1 MVRFVLLTSSGLLL
15 VLASCDTTVF
25 ANVLIDQAVNVDNN
39 LIGLDENDNLLVDDD
54 YNSDHRTIDDDIN
67 NDNDNDSIMDEI
79 DISNMDENTNDSI
92 KFINRLKDNNKLT
105 DILVACFFFVAAVW
119 LILATVYSV
128 ILLVLLRLQAR
139 DELDIYDE
147 NLGRVTLRNGL
158 TLNFGC
164 IVRRFAI
171 QLEEDYNQHMQRRF
185 GDSTSAENQVSRIRI
200 MTREERRKAMGEL
213 LGGFAKTVCDASGNT
228 ENNGE
233 NSIVIDSAE
242 DGCDMDMPTNSSL
255 DVSLPC
261 SEEGPVCSICLLE
274 YEPTDLTFKSKSCP
288 HMFHEECLL
297 SWLERRNNT
306 ECPCCREVL
315 VSDEDVWNAV
325 QRMRKERRKQLR
337 RENGFVRRLI
347 EWLVSKKEQH
357 PSIHGDLN
365 STTSISSGSNDENL
379 DQESAEVVD
388 TNSEELIDTCD
399 PTEQHNT
406 TDEIIDSNNQDEEQ
420 QRDTR

>member
-1 MVRFVLLTSSGLLL
+1 MVRFVLLTSFGLLL

-67 NDNDNDSIMDEI
+67 KDNDNDSIMDEI

-128 ILLVLLRLQAR
+128 ILLILLRLQAR

-171 QLEEDYNQHMQRRF
+171 QLEEDYNQHMQSRF
-185 GDSTSAENQVSRIRI
+185 GDSSSAENQVSRIRI

-213 LGGFAKTVCDASGNT
+213 LGGFAKTVCVASENT
-228 ENNGE
+228 ENIE
-233 NSIVIDSAE
+233 DDSIVIDSAE
-242 DGCDMDMPTNSSL
+242 DGCDMDIPTNLSL
-255 DVSLPC
+255 DVSLPS
-261 SEEGPVCSICLLE
+261 SEEGPVCSICLIE
-274 YEPTDLTFKSKSCP
+274 YEPTDLIFKSKSCP
-288 HMFHEECLL
+288 HMFHAECLL

-315 VSDEDVWNAV
+315 VSDEDVWNVV
-325 QRMRKERRKQLR
+325 QRMRKERRKRLR
-337 RENGFVRRLI
+337 KENGFVRRLI
-347 EWLVSKKEQH
+347 KWVASKREQH
-357 PSIHGDLN
+357 LSCHGDRN
-365 STTSISSGSNDENL
+365 SITSISSGSNDENL

-388 TNSEELIDTCD
+388 TTSVELINTSD

-406 TDEIIDSNNQDEEQ
+406 DDDIIDNNNQDEEQ
-420 QRDTR
+420 QRDT